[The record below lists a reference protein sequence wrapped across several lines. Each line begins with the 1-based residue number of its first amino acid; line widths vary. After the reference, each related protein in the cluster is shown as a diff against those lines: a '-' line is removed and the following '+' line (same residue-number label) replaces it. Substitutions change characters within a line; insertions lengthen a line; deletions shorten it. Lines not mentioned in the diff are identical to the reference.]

1 MRGKKKPIIS
11 ERNSRANMAKIKAK
25 KPQSGPL
32 EKAPAAAVIR
42 ARVRARKPYLYV
54 PELPTPQIPSN
65 LPDPPPPVSEENSEE
80 QPLPKAEKLFKNHL
94 YNQSRFNGW

>member
-54 PELPTPQIPSN
+54 PEDVRIPSN